1 MKKFILVNFYKWKV
15 GKNGSLYKNGYKY
28 FSADTIA
35 YKYLFADYQAWS
47 TNLRNLIK
55 TIKIKINETQIQF
68 KKTVAR

>member
-35 YKYLFADYQAWS
+35 YKYLFADYQAWRMQFPK
-47 TNLRNLIK
+47 LHRMYL
-55 TIKIKINETQIQF
+55 KIIY
-68 KKTVAR
+68 RL